1 MKSWTDGQ
9 LEQLPRDTFRDHEN
23 LADPDRALAVAL
35 TTAPARRRR
44 WPVIWSAA
52 AAVALVVGGTVVRR
66 HSALTARRVHRLVPH
81 SADSPTPPGLGATD
95 EENIAATRAQAA
107 WILHAVPMPD
117 GAEEWHEPPTAVLGE
132 PGLGTCPSD
141 STLRPDDLVD
151 GAAVRQRV
159 RGLGRSPGPD
169 RSSCGSEQG
178 QVREHRALRRLLGAD
193 TAAFTT
199 PTLAVNYIDRGDGTE
214 VRLDTFISAR
224 YGRSTFIPTATH
236 VTIRRTRES
245 SDLGTDAVTTR
256 QLSDPEEVAQVVAL
270 ANRLPGVP
278 SGDCVHSCPPVSG
291 GIYTLRFLGPAGAIV
306 LRATEDFC
314 GIGATLRENGTF
326 VDPLLD
332 PDRSFFAQVDR
343 LVRRR

>member
-1 MKSWTDGQ
+1 M
-9 LEQLPRDTFRDHEN
+9 
-23 LADPDRALAVAL
+23 
-35 TTAPARRRR
+35 
-44 WPVIWSAA
+44 
-52 AAVALVVGGTVVRR
+52 
-66 HSALTARRVHRLVPH
+66 
-81 SADSPTPPGLGATD
+81 
-95 EENIAATRAQAA
+95 
-107 WILHAVPMPD
+107 LHAVPMPE

-132 PGLGTCPSD
+132 PGLGMCPSD
-141 STLRPDDLVD
+141 STLRLTTWWTVPLSGSGFVD
-151 GAAVRQRV
+151 WVEAQVPTGLHVDPNKGKSGNIVSFAV
-159 RGLGRSPGPD
+159 S
-169 RSSCGSEQG
+169 
-178 QVREHRALRRLLGAD
+178 GAD

-199 PTLAVNYIDRGDGTE
+199 PTLAVNYIDRGDRTE